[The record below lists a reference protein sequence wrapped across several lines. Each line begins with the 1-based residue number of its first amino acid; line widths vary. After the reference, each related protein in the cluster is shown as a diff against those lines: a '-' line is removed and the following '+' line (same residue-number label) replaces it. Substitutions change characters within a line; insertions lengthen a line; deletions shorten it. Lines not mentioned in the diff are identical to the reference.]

1 MELFWIAFFQV
12 FNLKWYEMSFL
23 LCNWNKLKF
32 QTSNWAKHWYNEC
45 KKNKQKK
52 NSKSK
57 VSRFCRKTFISL
69 ESLWLASLTFFQSVL
84 TMHMNTCVQL
94 FTLLQLLQIFCKLNS
109 LCDRCTN
116 IPFRAF
122 NRFYDKLLINEKF
135 IETNWTCSHPWKHT
149 LAITHLYSSTQF
161 SPSSAK
167 LSLPFSCKDRLGLC
181 FIYFPLRINP
191 SVRIRWVRAR

>member
-1 MELFWIAFFQV
+1 MKWVFFCV
-12 FNLKWYEMSFL
+12 IEI
-23 LCNWNKLKF
+23 NWNFRLPAE
-32 QTSNWAKHWYNEC
+32 QNIDIMNAKKTN
-45 KKNKQKK
+45 KKKQQV
-52 NSKSK
+52 KSILILQENLHFIRK
-57 VSRFCRKTFISL
+57 PLISVINFCSICFDYAYEHLCPTVYS
-69 ESLWLASLTFFQSVL
+69 ASIIA
-84 TMHMNTCVQL
+84 N
-94 FTLLQLLQIFCKLNS
+94 FCKLNS
-109 LCDRCTN
+109 LCDLCTN

-135 IETNWTCSHPWKHT
+135 IETNWTRSHPWKHT